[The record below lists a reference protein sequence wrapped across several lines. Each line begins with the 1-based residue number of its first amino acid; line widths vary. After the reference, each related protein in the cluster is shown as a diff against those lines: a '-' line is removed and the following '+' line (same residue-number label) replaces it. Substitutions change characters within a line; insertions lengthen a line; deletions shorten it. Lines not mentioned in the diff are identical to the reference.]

1 MRHNRLKT
9 TALLSLA
16 GLLSLTSCSQNQGLT
31 IKTEPAGAALR
42 VNGDNVGL
50 SPVTI
55 DIGKHKPV
63 RIMAEKKGFFPVD
76 PTIYPQMTASGAI
89 LWGPRNRKS
98 RKLENPIIIKLKPVP
113 QQAPA
118 LRPLPKNWR

>member
-1 MRHNRLKT
+1 MCHHLLKT
-9 TALLSLA
+9 TVLLSLA
-16 GLLSLTSCSQNQGLT
+16 GLLSLTSCSRDKGLT
-31 IKTEPAGAALR
+31 IKTEPAGAVLR

-76 PTIYPQMTASGAI
+76 TTVYPQMTTSGAI

-98 RKLENPIIIKLKPVP
+98 RKLENPIVIKLKPVP
-113 QQAPA
+113 TQAPA
-118 LRPLPKNWR
+118 LPPLPKNWR